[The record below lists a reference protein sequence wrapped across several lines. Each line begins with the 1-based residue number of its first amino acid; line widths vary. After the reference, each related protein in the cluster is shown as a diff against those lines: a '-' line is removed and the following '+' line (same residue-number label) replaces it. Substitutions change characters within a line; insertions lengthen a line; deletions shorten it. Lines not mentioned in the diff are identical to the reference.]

1 MAASRPQWRLAL
13 NSNLCGG
20 HSHAGAENL
29 APYRPESYV
38 RFGPPQ
44 YEKAGNTVQ
53 LLQERDAMS
62 ELIHAVHADQVGTAQ
77 PRIAVIIPVYRQP
90 QFLIESAYSVLN
102 QTLSGVVAV
111 IVNDGCPYVSS
122 HRLASS
128 LAALHPDR
136 IHYIYQRN
144 RGLAAA
150 RNRGIRYA
158 LARWPDIAAVFPLDC
173 DNVLDPEALEKLYAI
188 LLQNRGAGWVYPYL
202 ERFGASTAIWC
213 NASSPTITRMLF
225 ENQCDAG
232 SLISR
237 RVFESSIYYDET
249 MKEGYEDWEFFLRA
263 LEHGFRGISAG
274 TVGFRYR
281 TRRAS
286 MLTEAAAKHEK
297 LVRQLHARH
306 RSVVEPRRRTEL
318 ENVELPRFMFLDI
331 ETGRKLM
338 FTDPEHACDQSEHR
352 DLSEYIPPYSIVG
365 SWSAF
370 KAIKTIGLGPGL
382 LMFVQHAAQLRN
394 VKISLKGGERPVAV
408 RTYHRKRDDTAFVL
422 FCGDTQRLTKKRRL
436 KRFPTMVI
444 EIASCSF
451 KRTSNHHFRIR
462 DVAAAACRCGIHQHI
477 EQECRGESVSTGPAR
492 QKIMQRPARV
502 FMRDLHSD
510 LSRSTFP
517 IGPSAGNDILIAAP
531 WIKLGGVDQCIV
543 KLSGAIRE
551 LEPTCRLHLL
561 LSEQGDVEI
570 PSVLDQR
577 LFDTITPLG
586 GLGRPSKAQI
596 AATMM
601 RSMDLVINAHS
612 LVGYDA
618 AAPKCESGP
627 ELSLPPTISYL
638 HVYDLD
644 RGGCPVGFPFIAAD
658 LEPFITKYAV
668 ISEKMKYL
676 LINSGVPPEKVF
688 LARNAPVVSP
698 GLKRGMGLA
707 AEKAARINSGE
718 PLRLLYAGRLD
729 YQKGGARLSR
739 ITHLLSAVGLNF
751 NLKVVGKAT
760 GGFRHEFVDLP
771 PGIAKFHPPEYDY
784 DRLAEYYSE
793 ADVLLLPSRWEGVP
807 LAMLDAMAHGCIVI
821 ATDVGAVGEVLE
833 SGRNG
838 YLIPNGE
845 DGAVAERAARR
856 IIEVAG
862 SGGDTRKL
870 REAAVKTAAAYSWQD
885 TAKQILRAGGIH
897 GVN

>member
-1 MAASRPQWRLAL
+1 MHANADRLAMA
-13 NSNLCGG
+13 
-20 HSHAGAENL
+20 H
-29 APYRPESYV
+29 
-38 RFGPPQ
+38 
-44 YEKAGNTVQ
+44 
-53 LLQERDAMS
+53 
-62 ELIHAVHADQVGTAQ
+62 
-77 PRIAVIIPVYRQP
+77 PRIAAIIPVYRQP
-90 QFLIESAYSVLN
+90 QFLIESVYSVLN
-102 QTLSGVVAV
+102 QTLPGVVGV
-111 IVNDGCPYVSS
+111 IVNDGCPYDSS

-150 RNRGIRYA
+150 RNRGIRYS
-158 LARWPDIAAVFPLDC
+158 LARWPEIAAVFPLDC

-188 LLQNRGAGWVYPYL
+188 LLQNRDAGWAYPYL
-202 ERFGASTAIWC
+202 ERFGASTAVWR

-237 RVFESSIYYDET
+237 RVFESGIYYDES
-249 MKEGYEDWEFFLRA
+249 MREGYEDWEFFLRA
-263 LEHGFRGISAG
+263 LEHGFRGLSAG

-297 LVRQLHARH
+297 LVGQLHARH
-306 RSVVEPRRRTEL
+306 SSFIEPRRRTEL

-338 FTDPEHACDQSEHR
+338 FTDAEHACEENRHR
-352 DLSEYIPPYSIVG
+352 DSSEYVPPYSIVG

-370 KAIKTIGLGPGL
+370 EAIKNIGLGPGL
-382 LMFVQHAAQLRN
+382 LMCVQHAAHRRN
-394 VKISLKGGERPVAV
+394 VKIALKGGELPIAF
-408 RTYHRKRDDTAFVL
+408 RTHHRKRDDTAFAL
-422 FCGDTQRLTKKRRL
+422 FCGDTQRLTKKSGL
-436 KRFPTMVI
+436 ERFPAMVI
-444 EIASCSF
+444 EIASCNVN
-451 KRTSNHHFRIR
+451 KIDGRQCEIR
-462 DVAAAACRCGIHQHI
+462 DVAETVSKCGIRELI
-477 EQECRGESVSTGPAR
+477 EQEWRGENDSVRLAR
-492 QKIMQRPARV
+492 QDIKQRPARV

-517 IGPSAGNDILIAAP
+517 IGPTVGKDILIAAP
-531 WIKLGGVDQCIV
+531 WIKLGGVDQCIF

-551 LEPTCRLHLL
+551 LEPKCRLHLL
-561 LSEQGDVEI
+561 LSDQGQVEI

-577 LFDTITPLG
+577 LFDTITSLE

-612 LVGYDA
+612 LAGYDA
-618 AAPKCESGP
+618 AASKCVSGP
-627 ELSLPPTISYL
+627 ASSLPPIISYL

-644 RGGCPVGFPFIAAD
+644 RAGYPVGFPFIAAD
-658 LEPFITKYAV
+658 LEPFIAKYAV

-698 GLKRGMGLA
+698 GLERGMELA

-739 ITHLLSAVGLNF
+739 IAHLLSAAGLKF
-751 NLKVVGKAT
+751 NLKVIGKAT
-760 GGFRHEFVDLP
+760 GGFPHELVDLP
-771 PGIAKFHPPEYDY
+771 PGIADFYPPEYDY
-784 DRLAEYYSE
+784 DRLAEYYAE

-838 YLIPNGE
+838 FLTPNGE
-845 DGAVAERAARR
+845 DGAVAEGAARR
-856 IIEVAG
+856 IVGIAKAG
-862 SGGDTRKL
+862 GETRKL
-870 REAAVKTAAAYSWQD
+870 REAAVRTAAAFSWRD
-885 TAKQILRAGGIH
+885 TARQILMAGGIH
-897 GVN
+897 GFN